1 MQTRKI
7 LFFFLL
13 LGFLSAASADDAIYS
28 KDFCLSFYPEYPP
41 IAGQEITLRL
51 RTFKPAQRVT
61 LYSERNT
68 EVPMTFRQGFWWG
81 RFSIPKDYKEGS
93 HYFTVRIKYPDLDPP
108 KPADLI
114 SSWLSQI
121 GIKKTQNAL
130 WSKSTLWY
138 QMVKQAKVDEVIAT
152 GPPPP
157 ADLTNEAEEEIPPVT
172 GEAIEIKIPSVEV
185 SPFIVKGTKTLT
197 FTSKSIEGTKE
208 SFVPGV
214 AREEALRLNISGKS
228 EDIEVDANLISTS
241 TAGTSQVAQR
251 EEKMTVLLKKGS
263 MEAYLGDF
271 TADFNETEFT
281 RLSKMLSGV
290 RARGEWGRFGFN
302 ALYSSPKG
310 EARFS
315 RMYGDGT
322 QGPFKLEAAPVVINS
337 ERVYLDGISQ
347 KRGDDYLVDYQAG
360 TITFIKQTI
369 DPRSILNIYYD
380 YRQSVY
386 AHSTSGARLTL
397 RPAPGLKIGASY
409 LDDSDSV
416 SGAEEIRQNMQTLP
430 VDPQGHSVF
439 GFDGSLVS
447 ESLLANAEVAYS
459 RRNLNLLSSGNERS
473 GAAAKVE
480 MNSQWGP
487 FGLVARGKRVGSTF
501 ELIADPLPKQ
511 NIIEYGGLLS
521 FRHGPLLGAQGSY
534 DYNKY
539 QQAGVVYENSYKN
552 TRAALTP
559 ERFPSLEYNF
569 TQNFESNDPV
579 TGGAMLRTIT
589 RDSAET
595 NYRLGFLA
603 ASLKGTVEKWLKRS
617 PTEEVTDYRRVN
629 FGLATLG
636 LNVIS
641 FASNLEW
648 EDRQEP
654 SGAKP
659 YRRTCNLNL
668 SASPGKAYFVSAAL
682 EYLDDSAQGL
692 KNVTDL
698 SYRAEPNEYFK
709 TDGKYT
715 ITSVNEDY
723 ATAET
728 VSKQAGSF
736 SIDLRPFRFL
746 RLRYLFK
753 PNFTRIIRNQALA
766 YNNEQQQA
774 EANFIPLKEMLLG
787 VILKTGRNYNV
798 YKYDYPGYAIKQ
810 NSADTDSALYTL
822 KTAPLN
828 FLSTE
833 FNYLIEKGISA
844 ALITSEPLSY
854 LPGRSAGEKIDLAAR
869 TSLSERFA
877 IDSRFIYQKN
887 TQGSGEASANLMN
900 GFSRTASLKGTWNIS
915 DLWSVSVSG
924 AYAKALDFL
933 SSSPVTY
940 TVSPGCGFIY
950 RQGEKLRIDFD
961 YVYSRSY
968 AGAVTERTNISLRGK
983 YSLSD
988 YVNITLRGEQELS
1001 KDPDYRLTDISGNIE
1016 INL

>member
-1 MQTRKI
+1 MQTRKS
-7 LFFFLL
+7 LLFFLL
-13 LGFLSAASADDAIYS
+13 LGLFSAASADDAIYS
-28 KDFCLSFYPEYPP
+28 RDFCLSFYPEYPP
-41 IAGQEITLRL
+41 VAGQEITLWL
-51 RTFKPAQRVT
+51 KTFNPAQKVT
-61 LYSERNT
+61 LYSDRGKEIR
-68 EVPMTFRQGFWWG
+68 MLFQQGYWWG
-81 RFSIPKDYKEGS
+81 KFKIPEDYKEGG
-93 HYFTVRIKYPDLDPP
+93 HYFTVRIKYPYLDPP
-108 KPADLI
+108 KPADLV
-114 SSWLSQI
+114 SSWLEQV
-121 GIKKTQNAL
+121 GIKKVQDAL
-130 WSKSTLWY
+130 WVKSTLWY
-138 QMVKQAKVDEVIAT
+138 QMVKQAGKDEVMAA
-152 GPPPP
+152 GPAPP
-157 ADLTNEAEEEIPPVT
+157 ADLTIEAEEEIPLVT
-172 GEAIEIKIPSVEV
+172 GEAIEIKIPSAEV

-197 FTSKSIEGTKE
+197 FTSKNIEGTKE

-281 RLSKMLSGV
+281 RLNKMLSGV
-290 RARGEWGRFGFN
+290 RARGEFGRFGFS

-310 EARFS
+310 EAKFS

-322 QGPFKLEAAPVVINS
+322 QGPFKLDNAPVVINS
-337 ERVYLDGISQ
+337 ERVYLDGNLQ
-347 KRGDDYLVDYQAG
+347 KRGDDYLIDYQAG
-360 TITFIKQTI
+360 TITFIQQTI
-369 DPRSILNIYYD
+369 DPKSILNIYYD
-380 YRQSVY
+380 YRQNVY
-386 AHSTSGARLTL
+386 AHSTAGLRLTL
-397 RPAPGLKIGASY
+397 KPLPYLKIGATY
-409 LDDSDSV
+409 LNDSDSLT
-416 SGAEEIRQNMQTLP
+416 GAAEIRQNMQTLP
-430 VDPQGHSVF
+430 VDPQGHSIF
-439 GFDGSLVS
+439 GVDGSLVS
-447 ESLLANAEVAYS
+447 ESLLANAELAYS
-459 RRNLNLLSSGNERS
+459 NRNLNLLTSGSEKS
-473 GAAAKVE
+473 GVAAKAE
-480 MNSQWGP
+480 MSSQWGP
-487 FGLVARGKRVGSTF
+487 FGLMARGKRVGSTF
-501 ELIADPLPKQ
+501 QLIADPLPKQ
-511 NIIEYGGLLS
+511 NITEYGGLLS
-521 FRHGPLLGAQGSY
+521 FRHGPLIGAQGSY

-552 TRAALTP
+552 ARAVLTP
-559 ERFPSLEYNF
+559 ERLPSLEYNY
-569 TQNFESNDPV
+569 TQNHESNDPV
-579 TGGAMLRTIT
+579 TGSTILRTIT

-595 NYRLGFLA
+595 NYRLGFLSS
-603 ASLKGTVEKWLKRS
+603 SLKGTVEKWLKHS

-654 SGAKP
+654 SGARP

-668 SASPGKAYFVSAAL
+668 SANPGKAYFISAAL

-698 SYRAEPNEYFK
+698 SYRAEPNEYLK

-715 ITSVNEDY
+715 IISVNEDY
-723 ATAET
+723 ATGET

-736 SIDLRPFRFL
+736 SLDFRPVRFL

-774 EANFIPLKEMLLG
+774 EANIIPFREMLLG

-798 YKYDYPGYAIKQ
+798 YKYDYPNYSIKQ
-810 NSADTDSALYTL
+810 NSANTESALYTL
-822 KTAPLN
+822 KMAPLN

-854 LPGRSAGEKIDLAAR
+854 LPGRSAGDKIDLAAR

-877 IDSRFIYQKN
+877 VDSRFIYQKN
-887 TQGSGEASANLMN
+887 TQGSGEASANLME
-900 GFSRTASLKGTWNIS
+900 GFSRTALLKGTWNIS
-915 DLWSVSVSG
+915 DLWSISISG
-924 AYAKALDFL
+924 AYAKAIDFL

-950 RQGEKLRIDFD
+950 RQGEKLRVDFD

-968 AGAVTERTNISLRGK
+968 AGAVTEKTNFSLRGK

-988 YVNITLRGEQELS
+988 YVNITLRGEQEIS
-1001 KDPDYRLTDISGNIE
+1001 RAPDYRLTDISGNIE